1 MRYSWMMKVLKIIL
15 MKMNDRK
22 CRDMDFDLDSSDPGL
37 LDGIEPPEEL
47 FKILL
52 NIMKR
57 LRSDSGCS
65 WDREQDHGSLK
76 KSRLEETYETVE
88 AIESGDSESLN
99 EELGDLLLQIV
110 FHGQIADEE
119 GSFNISSII
128 RTIIKKL
135 LRRHPHVFGGTRVN
149 SSREILAKWE
159 DIKKE
164 ERRNNKKGED
174 SIFSGIPKSLPPLH
188 YAYEIQNR
196 ASRLG
201 FDWDCTSDVY
211 EKIIE
216 ELKELKEEADRDNK
230 EAVSA
235 ELGDLLFSIVNYG
248 RHLGVDIEKS
258 LQNTG
263 RRFIERF
270 KLMEKIAEE
279 KDLNFSGLSL
289 KEKDRLWEIAKKRY
303 YYEKNKNNMYNRSG
317 Q

>member
-1 MRYSWMMKVLKIIL
+1 MMCSLMMKALKIIL

-22 CRDMDFDLDSSDPGL
+22 YCDMDFDLDSPDLEL
-37 LDGIEPPEEL
+37 LDRIEPPDEL

-52 NIMKR
+52 DIMKR
-57 LRSDSGCS
+57 LRSDRGCL

-76 KSRLEETYETVE
+76 KSLIEETYETVE
-88 AIESGDSESLN
+88 AIESGDPESLN
-99 EELGDLLLQIV
+99 EELGDLLLQVV

-119 GSFNISSII
+119 GSFNTASII
-128 RTIIKKL
+128 RAIIKKL
-135 LRRHPHVFGGTRVN
+135 LRRHPHVFDGTRAS

-164 ERRNNKKGED
+164 ERKNSKKDKD
-174 SIFSGIPKSLPPLH
+174 SIFSGIPKSLPSLH

-201 FDWDCTSDVY
+201 FDWDGPSDVY

-216 ELKELKEEADRDNK
+216 ELKELKEEADRDNR
-230 EAVSA
+230 EAISA

-258 LQNTG
+258 LKDTG

-270 KLMEKIAEE
+270 KLMEKMAEE
-279 KDLNFSGLSL
+279 KDLDFSSLSL

-303 YYEKNKNNMYNRSG
+303 HL
-317 Q
+317 

>member
-1 MRYSWMMKVLKIIL
+1 MVHFLMMKVLKIIL
-15 MKMNDRK
+15 MKINDRK
-22 CRDMDFDLDSSDPGL
+22 YRDMDFNLDSPDPGL
-37 LDGIEPPEEL
+37 LDSIEPPDEL

-52 NIMKR
+52 DIMKR

-76 KSRLEETYETVE
+76 KSLIEETYETIE
-88 AIESGDSESLN
+88 AIESGDPESLN
-99 EELGDLLLQIV
+99 EELGDLLLQVV

-135 LRRHPHVFGGTRVN
+135 LRRHPHVFGGTRAN
-149 SSREILAKWE
+149 SSKEILAKWE

-164 ERRNNKKGED
+164 ERRNSKKGED

-216 ELKELKEEADRDNK
+216 ELKELKEEVDRDNK
-230 EAVSA
+230 EAISA

-258 LQNTG
+258 LQDTG

-270 KLMEKIAEE
+270 KLMEKMAEE

-289 KEKDRLWEIAKKRY
+289 KEKDRLWEIAKK
-303 YYEKNKNNMYNRSG
+303 KVLS
-317 Q
+317 

>member
-1 MRYSWMMKVLKIIL
+1 
-15 MKMNDRK
+15 
-22 CRDMDFDLDSSDPGL
+22 MDFDLDSSDPGL

-47 FKILL
+47 FKSLL

-76 KSRLEETYETVE
+76 KSLIEETYETVE
-88 AIESGDSESLN
+88 AIESGDSERLN

-135 LRRHPHVFGGTRVN
+135 LRRHPHVFGGTRAN

-164 ERRNNKKGED
+164 ERRNSKKGED

-289 KEKDRLWEIAKKRY
+289 KEKDRLWEIAKKRHY
-303 YYEKNKNNMYNRSG
+303 HEKNKNNMYNRSG
-317 Q
+317 QLA

>member
-1 MRYSWMMKVLKIIL
+1 MKPA
-15 MKMNDRK
+15 D
-22 CRDMDFDLDSSDPGL
+22 
-37 LDGIEPPEEL
+37 EL

-57 LRSDSGCS
+57 LRSDRGCL
-65 WDREQDHGSLK
+65 WDREQDHTSLK
-76 KSRLEETYETVE
+76 KNLIEETYETVE
-88 AIESGDSESLN
+88 AIESGDPESLR
-99 EELGDLLLQIV
+99 EELGDLLLQVV
-110 FHGQIADEE
+110 FHGQIADEN
-119 GSFNISSII
+119 GSFDASDII

-135 LRRHPHVFGGTRVN
+135 LRRHPHVFGGTRAG

-164 ERRNNKKGED
+164 ERKNSKKDRD
-174 SIFSGIPKSLPPLH
+174 SIFSGIPGSLPSLH

-201 FDWDCTSDVY
+201 FDWDDPLDVY

-216 ELKELKEEADRDNK
+216 ELGELKKEADDNNM
-230 EAVSA
+230 EAASA

-248 RHLGVDIEKS
+248 RHLGIDIEKS
-258 LQNTG
+258 LKGTG

-279 KDLNFSGLSL
+279 RGLDFSSL
-289 KEKDRLWEIAKKRY
+289 PLREKDMLWKIAKK
-303 YYEKNKNNMYNRSG
+303 KISS
-317 Q
+317 